1 MMKLVT
7 ATTLALVGC
16 AALTSCGRGAASET
30 AKAMTAPTLSAEL
43 ARCKQLGLKSY
54 DDAGC
59 RAAQQESNDRFY
71 GRKREGT
78 P

>member
-1 MMKLVT
+1 MKLVT
-7 ATTLALVGC
+7 TATLAVAAC
-16 AALTSCGRGAASET
+16 AAMVACSRQGAAEG
-30 AKAMTAPTLSAEL
+30 AKAMSAPALSSEL
-43 ARCKQLGLKSY
+43 ERCKQLGLKSY

-71 GRKREGT
+71 GRKREKT

>member
-7 ATTLALVGC
+7 TATVALAAC
-16 AALTSCGRGAASET
+16 ATMSACSRQSAAED
-30 AKAMTAPTLSAEL
+30 AKAMSAPALSSEL
-43 ARCKQLGLKSY
+43 QRCKQLGLKSY

-71 GRKREGT
+71 GRKREKT